1 MNKKQNLHPLVSIA
15 IITYNHAR
23 FIENAI
29 KSVLSQDYLNIE
41 IVISDDAS
49 GDNTVKIIQNI
60 ANQHPD
66 KIRILTNAKNQ
77 GATENWFKCV
87 QSCRGKYIIPLAGDD
102 ELLPDIISK
111 QSAIMENDPNVALC
125 YADAVV
131 FDVVNQKKLY
141 RLSDKTPTKSGG
153 LKLALQ
159 DSIYYSPTTMLRKIL
174 LPKENIFK
182 NLRHGT
188 DLAFYKELM
197 IIAGPLAKIHYVPE
211 VLYKYQKH
219 DANITVTQ
227 TQYRRDHIEAIKILQ
242 KKYPE
247 YSKDLEPSIY
257 DFACVAFFKSIAKL
271 KLQDSFYFLSI
282 GLKASHYNPLKFF
295 RALMWGIKFHLIF
308 LLQKFY

>member
-1 MNKKQNLHPLVSIA
+1 MVVHTSYPLVSVAIA
-15 IITYNHAR
+15 AYNSGR
-23 FIENAI
+23 YIENAI
-29 KSVLSQDYLNIE
+29 KSVLTQDYHNIE
-41 IVISDDAS
+41 IIISDDAS
-49 GDNTVKIIQNI
+49 GDNTLAIVDQYAKTY
-60 ANQHPD
+60 PD
-66 KIRILTNAKNQ
+66 KIKVLSAENNI
-77 GATENWFKCV
+77 GAAGNWFKCA
-87 QSCRGKYIIPLAGDD
+87 SNCKGKYIIGLAGDD
-102 ELLPDIISK
+102 ELMPGIISK

-153 LKLALQ
+153 LKLALR

-174 LPKENIFK
+174 VPKENIFK

-295 RALMWGIKFHLIF
+295 RALMWGIKFYLIF